1 MQTVSSSGGRP
12 TSVTVICYLGIV
24 VSALALLL
32 LPGQLVLAGKMPVYF
47 ISFFANAL
55 IHIGFIIACVLM
67 LLANKNGRLL
77 YHVVSVCWLLES
89 IFEFVLVYMV
99 TGVDHFLR
107 YAAISSEQVTNVVT
121 YEMFSGLI
129 FIIALLSL
137 TLFNVLLYIN
147 RKIDYWKI

>member
-1 MQTVSSSGGRP
+1 
-12 TSVTVICYLGIV
+12 
-24 VSALALLL
+24 
-32 LPGQLVLAGKMPVYF
+32 
-47 ISFFANAL
+47 
-55 IHIGFIIACVLM
+55 M

-89 IFEFVLVYMV
+89 IFEFVQIYVV

-107 YAAISSEQVTNVVT
+107 YAAIRPEQAMNVVS
-121 YEMFSGLI
+121 YEMFSGLM

-137 TLFNVLLYIN
+137 TLFNVLLYMN